1 MTACGLDFGT
11 SNSAIGIAGGNGAV
25 LAPVE
30 GDATLIPSAVFF
42 SGERSETFFR
52 VGVRRLAP
60 APTRKM
66 LRIFRPPH
74 KGEVKRKLTMTIRT
88 PLCDMLGI
96 EHPIMLAGMGGV
108 SYAELAAAVSN
119 AGGFGTLGM
128 AGRSHSEIA
137 DEIKKTRDLTDKPF
151 GVDLLAAVPESL
163 ERTADLIIEGGAKA
177 FISGLGVPPPHLV
190 KKFHDAG
197 LKVMNVNGTVK
208 HAKSAES
215 GGLDAVVAQGTE
227 AGGHTGRVAGL
238 ALIPQ
243 IVDAVKI
250 PVIAAGSIVD
260 GRGLAAALALGAQG
274 VWMGTRFIASRE
286 AHAGGLYKQVIV
298 EASDE
303 DTIVTRSYS
312 GKPMR
317 VFKNEWTSDW
327 EARPQDIQKFPMQA
341 MMSHQAGVMGGIG
354 GQIEGLSRARSAF
367 AMGQGAGA
375 IHDVKSAAEIIRE
388 IVAEAEAII
397 ARLPRLVS

>member
-1 MTACGLDFGT
+1 MSL
-11 SNSAIGIAGGNGAV
+11 
-25 LAPVE
+25 
-30 GDATLIPSAVFF
+30 
-42 SGERSETFFR
+42 
-52 VGVRRLAP
+52 
-60 APTRKM
+60 
-66 LRIFRPPH
+66 
-74 KGEVKRKLTMTIRT
+74 RT
-88 PLCDMLGI
+88 PICDMLGI
-96 EHPIMLAGMGGV
+96 EHPILLAGMGGV

-128 AGRSHSEIA
+128 AGRSHAEIK

-208 HAKSAES
+208 HAKSAEA

-286 AHAGGLYKQVIV
+286 AHAGLLYKQVIV
-298 EASDE
+298 DANDE

-317 VFKNEWTSDW
+317 VFKNEWTADW
-327 EARPQDIQKFPMQA
+327 EKRPQDIQAFPMQA
-341 MMSHQAGVMGGIG
+341 MLSHQAGVMGGIG
-354 GQIEGLSRARSAF
+354 GQIEGLSRERSAF

-375 IHDVKSAAEIIRE
+375 IHDVKSAAEIIQE
-388 IVAEAEAII
+388 IVAEAENII
-397 ARLPRLVS
+397 ARLPKLVSAAAS

>member
-1 MTACGLDFGT
+1 
-11 SNSAIGIAGGNGAV
+11 
-25 LAPVE
+25 
-30 GDATLIPSAVFF
+30 
-42 SGERSETFFR
+42 
-52 VGVRRLAP
+52 
-60 APTRKM
+60 
-66 LRIFRPPH
+66 
-74 KGEVKRKLTMTIRT
+74 MTIRT
-88 PLCDMLGI
+88 PICDMLGI
-96 EHPIMLAGMGGV
+96 QHPILLAGMGGV
-108 SYAELAAAVSN
+108 SYAELCAAVSN

-128 AGRSHSEIA
+128 AGRSPAEIR

-163 ERTADLIIEGGAKA
+163 ERTADIIIEGGAKA

-208 HAKSAES
+208 HARSAEA

-227 AGGHTGRVAGL
+227 AGGHTGRIAGL

-260 GRGLAAALALGAQG
+260 GRGLVAALALGAQG
-274 VWMGTRFIASRE
+274 VWIGTRFIASRE
-286 AHAGGLYKQVIV
+286 AHAGGLYRQVIV
-298 EASDE
+298 DAGDE
-303 DTIVTRSYS
+303 DTIITRSYS

-317 VFKNEWTSDW
+317 VFKNEWVADW
-327 EARPQDIQKFPMQA
+327 ESRPQDIQKFPAQA
-341 MMSHQAGVMGGIG
+341 ILSHQAGVMGGIG
-354 GQIEGLSRARSAF
+354 GQIDGLSRERSAF

-375 IHDVKSAAEIIRE
+375 VHDVKTAGE
-388 IVAEAEAII
+388 IVRDIMAEAEAII
-397 ARLPRLVS
+397 GRLPTLMSSA